1 MSAQVAQPAKPRLLF
16 VDDEKRVLNSMR
28 AMFRRDYELYLTTR
42 GDEALKIIAERPID
56 VLVAD
61 QRMPLMTGVEVLT
74 AAKKCSPGTVRILL
88 TGYSDLDAIEGAM
101 NDGEVFRFLN
111 KPCAATELRG
121 TIDEAARI
129 ARDTAEQLQTPGAS
143 EGEVSDA
150 DVEALSK
157 AAVSPLT
164 VTRSRTSLPERVLK
178 RQKRKT
184 ATNRRPAARPPA
196 RTAPTLL
203 TPRLPA
209 DDSRAP
215 GTAKDKASAT
225 PAANLAGAAPGQPLK
240 VDPPASAGPT
250 SSSDGGTEDTVE
262 NPVLVPGLEPVEIV
276 MAGDTITVV
285 DGPAEEGQSDSDVA
299 GTIQRGPLPGD
310 ASTAVTTDAAPGDL
324 QLQPSSRIQCVGRGK
339 YNISVMVFSPD
350 DHFARS
356 IGRALDGTFY
366 TFHATNAVR
375 LIEAIGKIA
384 PAVLITDVTTDPDVI
399 KNLTGMLKERLP
411 ALVTMVAGKHRDAD
425 IMIGLIN
432 HGQVFRF
439 IDKPLSSAGCHKHV
453 RDALKRHIVLRR
465 NPNLAKRYSVR
476 SGGKLTGALS
486 ERIVRGLQRVK
497 QLWGTQR

>member
-1 MSAQVAQPAKPRLLF
+1 MSAQVAPPDKPRILF

-42 GDEALKIIAERPID
+42 GDEALKIISEQPID

-74 AAKKCSPGTVRILL
+74 EAKKCSPGTVRILL

-121 TIDEAARI
+121 TILEAAQI
-129 ARDTAEQLQTPGAS
+129 ARDTADQLRGSGTAESTVS
-143 EGEVSDA
+143 ED
-150 DVEALSK
+150 DVAALSSDSALPFK
-157 AAVSPLT
+157 LPK
-164 VTRSRTSLPERVLK
+164 REPSLPERALSM
-178 RQKRKT
+178 
-184 ATNRRPAARPPA
+184 RR
-196 RTAPTLL
+196 
-203 TPRLPA
+203 
-209 DDSRAP
+209 RALR
-215 GTAKDKASAT
+215 AASAIKSVKT
-225 PAANLAGAAPGQPLK
+225 PPKPEAEPEASQTQPSMPKLAAPPKAATEVTAQ
-240 VDPPASAGPT
+240 DIES
-250 SSSDGGTEDTVE
+250 GGT
-262 NPVLVPGLEPVEIV
+262 LEIV
-276 MAGDTITVV
+276 MAGDTVTVV
-285 DGPAEEGQSDSDVA
+285 DSAEPEVAAPEAKAPVAPASPTPSK
-299 GTIQRGPLPGD
+299 
-310 ASTAVTTDAAPGDL
+310 TTDMPAPVM
-324 QLQPSSRIQCVGRGK
+324 PATNRIQCVGRGK
-339 YNISVMVFSPD
+339 YNISVIVFSPD

-399 KNLTGMLKERLP
+399 KNLTSMLKKRLP
-411 ALVTMVAGKHRDAD
+411 ALVTMVAGKHRDAE

-439 IDKPLSSAGCHKHV
+439 VDKPLSSASCHKHV

-465 NPNLAKRYSVR
+465 NPDLAKRYSVR
-476 SGGKLTGALS
+476 GSGASSASSLGAK
-486 ERIVRGLQRVK
+486 IVNGLNRVRR
-497 QLWGTQR
+497 LWGQDD

>member
-42 GDEALKIIAERPID
+42 GDEALKIISERPID

-61 QRMPLMTGVEVLT
+61 QRMPLMSGVEVLT

-129 ARDTAEQLQTPGAS
+129 ARDTAQQVRRQGAADNDVS
-143 EGEVSDA
+143 EA
-150 DVEALSK
+150 DVEALSS
-157 AAVSPLT
+157 AAVSPLME
-164 VTRSRTSLPERVLK
+164 VAPEPSLPERAMK
-178 RQKRKT
+178 RRRAAPKRPRVAPVRT
-184 ATNRRPAARPPA
+184 RPVAEPGTPAPPAAKAGPAPEAPPA
-196 RTAPTLL
+196 SAPKKVT
-203 TPRLPA
+203 
-209 DDSRAP
+209 
-215 GTAKDKASAT
+215 AT
-225 PAANLAGAAPGQPLK
+225 PAA
-240 VDPPASAGPT
+240 DTPPRGEDRS
-250 SSSDGGTEDTVE
+250 EDTVE
-262 NPVLVPGLEPVEIV
+262 NPALPSSFEPVEIV
-276 MAGDTITVV
+276 MAGDTVTVV
-285 DGPAEEGQSDSDVA
+285 DGAQDTPETDDTVRTSAGAPAARQPNETAPASPAAPEMPVTTEA
-299 GTIQRGPLPGD
+299 IP
-310 ASTAVTTDAAPGDL
+310 AST
-324 QLQPSSRIQCVGRGK
+324 SSRIQCVGRGK

-399 KNLTGMLKERLP
+399 KNLTSMLKERLP
-411 ALVTMVAGKHRDAD
+411 ALVTMVAGKHRDAE
-425 IMIGLIN
+425 IMISLIN

-465 NPNLAKRYSVR
+465 NPELAQRYSVR
-476 SGGKLTGALS
+476 SGGKIGGVLS

-497 QLWGTQR
+497 RLWGPHR

>member
-42 GDEALKIIAERPID
+42 GDEALKIISERPID

-129 ARDTAEQLQTPGAS
+129 ARDTADQVRRSGS
-143 EGEVSDA
+143 SDNDVSDA
-150 DVEALSK
+150 DVEALSS
-157 AAVSPLT
+157 AAASPLSVAAT
-164 VTRSRTSLPERVLK
+164 GPSLPERAL
-178 RQKRKT
+178 RRRKP
-184 ATNRRPAARPPA
+184 RPARKRSIAPVKTTRPGAKKPVATPPVAPPVAKTPLKTSAKTKPPGATPPA
-196 RTAPTLL
+196 PRSDTAA
-203 TPRLPA
+203 RA
-209 DDSRAP
+209 DERS
-215 GTAKDKASAT
+215 
-225 PAANLAGAAPGQPLK
+225 
-240 VDPPASAGPT
+240 
-250 SSSDGGTEDTVE
+250 EDTVE
-262 NPVLVPGLEPVEIV
+262 NPVLPSDFEPLEIV
-276 MAGDTITVV
+276 MAGDTVTVV
-285 DGPAEEGQSDSDVA
+285 DGTQPSPETAPTVQQS
-299 GTIQRGPLPGD
+299 
-310 ASTAVTTDAAPGDL
+310 AAPAARDTAQARDADTEVEAPAAL
-324 QLQPSSRIQCVGRGK
+324 HPHPSSKIQCVGRGK

-399 KNLTGMLKERLP
+399 KNLTSMLKQRLP
-411 ALVTMVAGKHRDAD
+411 ALVTMVAGKHRDAE
-425 IMIGLIN
+425 IMISLIN

-439 IDKPLSSAGCHKHV
+439 VDKPLSSAGCHKHV

-465 NPNLAKRYSVR
+465 NPELAQRYAVR
-476 SGGKLTGALS
+476 GGSKLGGALS
-486 ERIVRGLQRVK
+486 DRIVRGLQRVK
-497 QLWGTQR
+497 RLWGPDR